1 MLNSV
6 SPADAV
12 SSGLAFTSLASS
24 IYNDHDSLSKVI
36 VSKTGINLNSQ
47 GVTGNTAL
55 MFAALWGATNNAQY
69 LLESGA
75 DVTLKNNKGE
85 TALSIALK
93 AGNRDIALMLRSYG
107 AKA

>member
-1 MLNSV
+1 MT
-6 SPADAV
+6 AAEAV
-12 SSGLAFTSLASS
+12 SSGVAFTSLASA
-24 IYNDHDSLSKVI
+24 IYNDHDSLSSVI
-36 VSKTGINLNSQ
+36 VSKTGIDLNAQ
-47 GVTGNTAL
+47 GATGNTPL
-55 MFAALWGATNNAQY
+55 MFASLWGASNNAKF

-107 AKA
+107 ARA